1 MNIKG
6 RRGEND
12 RMSQQSGL
20 QMQTLTGVRGQFRD
34 AGHLPDGS
42 VPEVIGRSW
51 QRCASRGL
59 AMNRPARQ
67 DPLGLAALRRQRE
80 RNHDLLRLA
89 TPELDLL
96 AHAMAD
102 ARGVAI
108 LTDSRGLILD
118 ARGDDGFAGR
128 ARRVFLQPGACWS
141 EEHEGTNAVGTA
153 LAEGGLVEVD
163 GAEHYLDENRFL
175 VCTAMPVFDPSG
187 RIAGLFDLSA
197 DARRPQTHAR
207 TLIRLAVANLE
218 HRWAMQAAEADGAD
232 LLVRLHSH
240 PSWLGTPHEGLL
252 AFRDGRLTAAN
263 RIALGLL
270 GVDASTIGE
279 TDWEAL
285 FDGAMTGEAR
295 LLHTRAGGVPMHLRV
310 SRPAPAAPRRR
321 PTPGPV
327 AEAQAVTVRGGMVWD
342 SGTDA
347 LLARAVR
354 AADADIPV
362 LLQGE
367 TGTGKEVFV
376 RALHRRSSLADR
388 PLVAVNCAAI
398 PEGLLESELF
408 GYEDGAF
415 TGARRRGSTGR
426 IRQAEGGILFLD
438 EIGDMPLGLQAR
450 LLRVLQDGEVLPL
463 GAGKPV
469 KVDFRLVAAT
479 HQDLK
484 TAVAEGRFR
493 SDLYYR
499 LNHLSVTLTPLRDR
513 RPLDGIVD
521 AVFAAT
527 GAATRAVRLSDEA
540 RRRLIGHGWPG
551 NLRELANLLRTLV
564 ALADDGA
571 VIEAEDLPEDIRAEA
586 KPNPTNL
593 TAPMAGAGAPAQPS
607 QASLVTPA
615 VSASPAP
622 ASLRALTDE
631 AVFRAL
637 AGTGGNISAAA
648 RVLGIHRAT
657 LHRRLKASG

>member
-51 QRCASRGL
+51 QRCATRGL

-207 TLIRLAVANLE
+207 TLIRLAVVNLE
-218 HRWAMQAAEADGAD
+218 HRWAMQADSPASYGFLGDGQLSD
-232 LLVRLHSH
+232 CM
-240 PSWLGTPHEGLL
+240 P
-252 AFRDGRLTAAN
+252 RLT
-263 RIALGLL
+263 
-270 GVDASTIGE
+270 
-279 TDWEAL
+279 
-285 FDGAMTGEAR
+285 M
-295 LLHTRAGGVPMHLRV
+295 
-310 SRPAPAAPRRR
+310 
-321 PTPGPV
+321 
-327 AEAQAVTVRGGMVWD
+327 
-342 SGTDA
+342 
-347 LLARAVR
+347 
-354 AADADIPV
+354 
-362 LLQGE
+362 
-367 TGTGKEVFV
+367 
-376 RALHRRSSLADR
+376 
-388 PLVAVNCAAI
+388 
-398 PEGLLESELF
+398 
-408 GYEDGAF
+408 
-415 TGARRRGSTGR
+415 
-426 IRQAEGGILFLD
+426 
-438 EIGDMPLGLQAR
+438 
-450 LLRVLQDGEVLPL
+450 
-463 GAGKPV
+463 
-469 KVDFRLVAAT
+469 
-479 HQDLK
+479 
-484 TAVAEGRFR
+484 
-493 SDLYYR
+493 
-499 LNHLSVTLTPLRDR
+499 
-513 RPLDGIVD
+513 
-521 AVFAAT
+521 
-527 GAATRAVRLSDEA
+527 
-540 RRRLIGHGWPG
+540 
-551 NLRELANLLRTLV
+551 
-564 ALADDGA
+564 
-571 VIEAEDLPEDIRAEA
+571 
-586 KPNPTNL
+586 
-593 TAPMAGAGAPAQPS
+593 
-607 QASLVTPA
+607 
-615 VSASPAP
+615 
-622 ASLRALTDE
+622 
-631 AVFRAL
+631 
-637 AGTGGNISAAA
+637 
-648 RVLGIHRAT
+648 
-657 LHRRLKASG
+657 